1 MAANLA
7 LDGFEVGHA
16 QEDFKPLPTSLP
28 WQPRLLLALV
38 IVAVGLLLSLRAMAE
53 EMTDR
58 EFRECPDCPEM
69 VAVPAGRF
77 LMGSP
82 ARENGRLD
90 NEGPQHPVSVRAFA
104 LGKYD
109 VTNQE
114 FLIFLR
120 ETGYQPA
127 PCDPILGLTWRSPG
141 HGLAYPPVEVVPMHE
156 PAVCL
161 NWYDAQAYLTWLN
174 ARVRRQHAVAG
185 RDGPYRLPSEAEWEY
200 AARAGTATARWWGN
214 PIGIGNADCN
224 GCGSRWDGVLI
235 APVGSFRANAFGL
248 YDMLGTVWQWTDD
261 CWNESYVG
269 APTDGRRWASGDCS
283 KRVLRG
289 GSWSSVPAL
298 VRSAARSGADAAGRD
313 FDYSAYAGFRVAR
326 NLP

>member
-1 MAANLA
+1 MVAFRSSH
-7 LDGFEVGHA
+7 GRSRIVF
-16 QEDFKPLPTSLP
+16 F
-28 WQPRLLLALV
+28 LLLLLTAL
-38 IVAVGLLLSLRAMAE
+38 GFRLPSRAAAD
-53 EMTDR
+53 EMPDR
-58 EFRECPDCPEM
+58 EFRECPDCPVM
-69 VAVPAGRF
+69 VAIPAGRF
-77 LMGSP
+77 TMGSP

-90 NEGPQHPVSVRAFA
+90 TEGPQHPVSIRAFA

-109 VTNQE
+109 ITNEE
-114 FLIFLR
+114 FLAFLR

-141 HGLAYPPVEVVPMHE
+141 QGIAYPPVEVVPMHE

-161 NWYDAQAYLTWLN
+161 NWYDAEAYLAWLN
-174 ARVRRQHAVAG
+174 AMVRRQHKIAS

-200 AARAGTATARWWGN
+200 AARAGSTTARWWGN
-214 PIGIGNADCN
+214 AIGTDNADCN

-235 APVGSFRANAFGL
+235 APVGSFRANPFGL
-248 YDMLGTVWQWTDD
+248 YDMLGSVWQWTDD

-269 APTDGRRWASGDCS
+269 APGDGRRWASGDCS

-298 VRSAARSGADAAGRD
+298 VRSAARSGADAAGHD
-313 FDYSAYAGFRVAR
+313 FDYAVYAGFRIAR
-326 NLP
+326 TLP